1 MGMSIP
7 EDQTSWW
14 LPVQHPFTNAQEN
27 VFKPLEDITAN
38 FLNAWNLG
46 DLVEDL
52 KFRAERVDEPELILT

>member
-1 MGMSIP
+1 MGTSIP

-14 LPVQHPFTNAQEN
+14 LPVQHPFTAAQEN
-27 VFKPLEDITAN
+27 VFKPLQDITAN